1 MNVLKWIAS
10 NLAVI
15 HLELR
20 SNWLHFDD
28 QRLEIKV
35 TVITKNCGLVVV
47 TVRLQEHLHYGY
59 ICYYVIIARL
69 EHKHTFVH
77 ISRIQTLIVTK
88 CHTRS
93 TSFWHHMFD
102 TDTFYPY
109 DRKEGK
115 WWSYFACET
124 FLHALSSLPC
134 VTSSPPPLTFLVR
147 KTTMQVIK

>member
-1 MNVLKWIAS
+1 MKWIVS

-35 TVITKNCGLVVV
+35 TVNTKKTWSSCCKREITGTSAVWLYLLLCYNCLLG
-47 TVRLQEHLHYGY
+47 T
-59 ICYYVIIARL
+59 
-69 EHKHTFVH
+69 HKHTFVH
-77 ISRIQTLIVTK
+77 ISSIQTRTVTK
-88 CHTRS
+88 CHKRTVS
-93 TSFWHHMFD
+93 LWHHMFD
-102 TDTFYPY
+102 KDTFYQW

-124 FLHALSSLPC
+124 FLDSPSSC
-134 VTSSPPPLTFLVR
+134 HFFASSIDISAE
-147 KTTMQVIK
+147 KNCNASN